1 VLARLQEVKIGLSSS
16 KTKSTS
22 KPVYSSAIE
31 GAAGNISNA
40 YNAQAPKITGITDQ
54 LSGLVPNLVSQFQ
67 NGDPNVKAA
76 SSYNTDVLSGKYL
89 GEGNPYLQS
98 QIDQTNS
105 GVRNGLAASLGTRGL
120 TGGSA
125 FGDIITRNL
134 AENETNL
141 RSADYTAERNRM
153 GQAAGMAAG
162 ISSAQYLPLAAIQD
176 ILQAQQAP
184 VQSAAGAGAGIGG
197 LLGQYQNTTQK
208 QGTNIGMLIAQL
220 AGNAASAYA
229 GG

>member
-1 VLARLQEVKIGLSSS
+1 MGLSSS

-22 KPVYSSAIE
+22 KPVYSSQIE

-40 YNAQAPKITGITDQ
+40 YNAQAPKISAISDQ
-54 LSGLVPNLVSQFQ
+54 LGSLVPDLVQQFQ
-67 NGDPNVKAA
+67 QGDPNVNAA
-76 SSYNTDVLSGKYL
+76 KGYNTDVLNGKYL
-89 GEGNPYLQS
+89 DGNPYLQS

-134 AENETNL
+134 AQNENTL
-141 RSADYTAERNRM
+141 RYTDYTNERNRM
-153 GQAAGMAAG
+153 GQAASAAG
-162 ISSAQYLPLAAIQD
+162 GISAASYLPLTAIQD

-197 LLGQYQNTTQK
+197 LLGSYTNSTQK

>member
-1 VLARLQEVKIGLSSS
+1 MGLSSS
-16 KTKSTS
+16 KTKTTT
-22 KPVYSSAIE
+22 KPVYSSQIE
-31 GAAGNISNA
+31 GAAGNVSNA
-40 YNAQAPKITGITDQ
+40 YNAQAPKISAISDQ
-54 LSGLVPNLVSQFQ
+54 LGGLVPGLVSQFQ

-76 SSYNTDVLSGKYL
+76 MGYNTDVLNGKYL
-89 GEGNPYLQS
+89 DAGNPYLQG
-98 QIDQTNS
+98 QIDQTNA
-105 GVRNGLAASLGTRGL
+105 GVRNGLSAQLGTRGL

-134 AENETNL
+134 AENENNL
-141 RSADYTAERNRM
+141 RYKDYDQERQRM
-153 GQAAGMAAG
+153 GQAAAGAGG
-162 ISSAQYLPLAAIQD
+162 ISAGQYLPLTAIQD

-184 VQSAAGAGAGIGG
+184 LQAAAGQASSVGG
-197 LLGQYQNTTQK
+197 LLGQYTNGTQK